1 MRSVDERYSEDARQ
15 AMLSA
20 QREAVALKQP
30 DIGTAG
36 EQGCPSCVQSP
47 RWGNLDAPLAKAD
60 ALEMLARMLER

>member
-1 MRSVDERYSEDARQ
+1 MHGVDERYSEDAWQ

-30 DIGTAG
+30 YIGTAC
-36 EQGCPSCVQSP
+36 EQGSPSCVQSP
-47 RWGNLDAPLAKAD
+47 KCGNLNEPLAKAG